1 MTPDIAKVLAI
12 VVGALILFVSNR
24 IRMDLVALLVIVSLA
39 VTDLVSY
46 PEALSGFSNPAVVTV
61 WAVFILSGGL
71 SRTGIARLLG
81 RNVLKFAGS
90 SEAGLIAVLMMTAG
104 ILSAFMNNVGV
115 AALLLPVT
123 MDVARRTGRLP
134 SKLLM
139 PLAFGSLLGGLT
151 TLIGTPPNLLAS
163 DALREHGLQ
172 PFGFFDFAPV
182 GITVLLAGTAFVVL
196 LGRHLLPTRHVIRD
210 STARD
215 LNQWETH
222 YGLERRI
229 FMLEIPANSPLKGK
243 SLAESHLGSALG
255 VTVLAVIRGDE
266 TNLAPSPSM
275 MLRPGDRLLVQ
286 GQTSRLEDLRD
297 WRQLEVEKD
306 SLGID
311 RLLSTECN
319 LAEIKIGPKSPLS
332 GQTIGEADMRRRF
345 GLNVLALRHDGRVRR
360 KLLHG
365 VHLQP
370 GDCVLVQAPASAL
383 EKVRQSGD
391 FASLEILSS
400 QELVDSYRLHERL
413 FAAHVPAD
421 SQLAGRTLTE
431 TRLGEAFGL
440 LVLGIIREG
449 ATHLMPDP
457 DESLRPADTLLIAG
471 DIGELSILKGLQSLE
486 IDSHKVPELST
497 LESEEVGLAEVVLSP
512 FTTLAGKSPR
522 QINFREKY
530 GLSVLAVWREGEPL
544 TTGLRN
550 MPLRFGDALLL
561 FGRRQKLILL
571 GKDPDFL
578 VLTEAAQ
585 EVARLEKAPLAG
597 IIMGIVLAP
606 VLLGWIHISIA
617 AVAGASLMV
626 LTRCLTME
634 EAYRYIEWRAVFL
647 IAGMLPLGIAM
658 ERTGTA
664 ELFAGG
670 VVDMVGGYGPLAVVT
685 AFFVIT
691 SISTQAIPPAALVVL
706 MAPIAIRTAADLGL
720 SPHSLMITVALAA
733 AASFMSPI
741 THPANIMIMGPGG
754 YRYTDYLR
762 LGVPLTLVVLVA
774 VVVAVP
780 IFWPP
785 VPPVQSQA
793 GIDSPQEA
801 ELMEKTILVPFLK
814 GERSL
819 SPENLAKDLDAL
831 PAHPID
837 QVNWAAFPGRPEAYF
852 RIGYNKQGIWLH
864 YSVRE
869 GSLRALAKNPNDP
882 VYEDSCVEFF
892 VASHADH
899 YVNFE
904 FNCIGTCLVGR
915 GASRSNRMRL
925 TPEEIGTIVRTGTL
939 GDQPFGLREGD
950 FDWDLTVFI
959 PNALLPESPASGKE
973 WRANFYKCGDKLP
986 QPHFLSWSRI
996 HTPQPDFHQPAY
1008 FGRLVFE

>member
-1 MTPDIAKVLAI
+1 MTPDIITVLAI
-12 VVGALILFVSNR
+12 VAGALILFVSNR

-39 VTDLVSY
+39 LTGLVSY
-46 PEALSGFSNPAVVTV
+46 PEAFSGFSNPAVVTV

-81 RNVLKFAGS
+81 RNVLRFAGS
-90 SEAGLIAVLMMTAG
+90 SEAGLIASLMLTAG
-104 ILSAFMNNVGV
+104 VLSAFMNNVGV

-163 DALREHGLQ
+163 DALREHGLP
-172 PFGFFDFAPV
+172 PFRLFDFTPV
-182 GITVLLAGTAFVVL
+182 GAAVLLIGTAFVVL
-196 LGRHLLPTRHVIRD
+196 IGRHLLPSRHVIRD

-215 LNQWETH
+215 LSQWEAH
-222 YGLERRI
+222 YSLDRRI
-229 FMLEIPANSPLKGK
+229 FMLKVPSDSPLEGRT
-243 SLAESHLGSALG
+243 LAEGHLGAALG
-255 VTVLAVIRGDE
+255 VNVLAVMRGGA

-275 MLRPGDRLLVQ
+275 MVRAGDRLLVT
-286 GQTSRLEDLRD
+286 GQASRLEDLRD
-297 WRQLEVEKD
+297 WRELQVETE
-306 SLGID
+306 SLGIE
-311 RLLSTECN
+311 RLLSTDYD
-319 LAEIKIGPKSPLS
+319 LAELEVGPHSSLD
-332 GQTIGEADMRRRF
+332 GQTMGEADIRRRF
-345 GLNVLALRHDGRVRR
+345 DVNVLAVRQDGTIKRRSLQGLRLR
-360 KLLHG
+360 
-365 VHLQP
+365 P
-370 GDCVLVQAPASAL
+370 GDCVLVQASPSAL
-383 EKVRQSGD
+383 EKLQETGNFSSQRT
-391 FASLEILSS
+391 LSS
-400 QELVDSYRLHERL
+400 QELADVYRLHQNL
-413 FAAHVPAD
+413 FAAHISLD
-421 SQLAGRTLTE
+421 SRLAGRTLQD

-449 ATHLMPDP
+449 TTHLMPNP
-457 DESLRPADTLLIAG
+457 GETLRPADTLLIAG

-486 IDSHKVPELST
+486 IEDQKIPELST

-530 GLSVLAVWREGEPL
+530 GLSVLAIWREGQSL

-571 GKDPDFL
+571 GKEPDFV

-585 EVARLEKAPLAG
+585 EVSRFEKAPLAG
-597 IIMGIVLAP
+597 IIMGIVLTP
-606 VLLGWIHISIA
+606 VILGWTHISIA

-664 ELFAGG
+664 ELFAAE
-670 VVDMVGGYGPLAVVT
+670 VVGWVGGYGPLAVLA
-685 AFFVIT
+685 AFFIIT
-691 SISTQAIPPAALVVL
+691 SISTQAVPPAALVVL
-706 MAPIAIRTAADLGL
+706 MGPIAIRTAADLGL
-720 SPHSLMITVALAA
+720 SPHSLMITVAMAA

-754 YRYTDYLR
+754 YRYTDYLK
-762 LGVPLTLVVLVA
+762 LGVPLTVVVLVT
-774 VVVAVP
+774 VLITVP

-785 VPPVQSQA
+785 LTGAQPLI
-793 GIDSPQEA
+793 GDHDSEREPMQQT
-801 ELMEKTILVPFLK
+801 LLVSFLNEKN
-814 GERSL
+814 SL
-819 SPENLAKDLDAL
+819 DTL
-831 PAHPID
+831 PAHAID
-837 QVNWAAFPGRPEAYF
+837 QVNWAEFPGKPEARF
-852 RIGYNKQGIWLH
+852 RIGYDEEGIWLRF
-864 YSVRE
+864 SVRE
-869 GSLRALAKNPNDP
+869 GSLRAVARHANEP

-892 VASHADH
+892 VASDTAR
-899 YVNFE
+899 YLNFE
-904 FNCIGTCLVGR
+904 FNCIGTCLVGK
-915 GASRSNRMRL
+915 GASRSNRERL
-925 TPEEIGTIVRTGTL
+925 APDQIETIVRMSTL
-939 GDQPFGLREGD
+939 GSEPFDVREGD
-950 FDWDLTVFI
+950 FSWELTVFI
-959 PNALLPESPASGKE
+959 PNALLPERPATGKQ

-986 QPHFLSWSRI
+986 QPHYLSWAPVG
-996 HTPQPDFHQPAY
+996 TPQPDFHQPAF
-1008 FGRLVFE
+1008 FGHLLFE